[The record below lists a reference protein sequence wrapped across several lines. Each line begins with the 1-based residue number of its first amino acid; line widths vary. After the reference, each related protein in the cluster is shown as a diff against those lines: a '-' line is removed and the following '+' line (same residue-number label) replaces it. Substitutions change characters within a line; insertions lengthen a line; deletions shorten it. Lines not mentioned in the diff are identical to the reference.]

1 MARPIKDR
9 DGKRNRIVSLALTQ
23 KLFDDVA
30 DMSHLQRVSFNDF
43 VIGCLQKVTDKNS
56 AKIADFRAYATANA
70 IDDSAD

>member
-9 DGKRNRIVSLALTQ
+9 DGKRSRIVSLALTQ

-43 VIGCLQKVTDKNS
+43 VIGCLQKVVDKNTT
-56 AKIADFRAYATANA
+56 KIENFREYATANA